1 MEFFK
6 PVPHKEIGEIKA
18 LAEKGITLKV
28 GECFLNGD
36 FAQIPAD
43 EVQRILSL
51 SFERAIEYEQDMIL
65 PVTDE
70 GYKMQQ
76 DRISMQEYR
85 LIQINFR
92 TGGLKQVV
100 ENFYNE
106 K

>member
-6 PVPHKEIGEIKA
+6 PVPHKEIAEIKA

-36 FAQIPAD
+36 FAKIPAD
-43 EVQRILSL
+43 EAQRILSL

-70 GYKMQQ
+70 GYIMQQ
-76 DRISMQEYR
+76 NRISMQENR

-92 TGGLKQVV
+92 IRGLKQVI
-100 ENFYNE
+100 ESLYND